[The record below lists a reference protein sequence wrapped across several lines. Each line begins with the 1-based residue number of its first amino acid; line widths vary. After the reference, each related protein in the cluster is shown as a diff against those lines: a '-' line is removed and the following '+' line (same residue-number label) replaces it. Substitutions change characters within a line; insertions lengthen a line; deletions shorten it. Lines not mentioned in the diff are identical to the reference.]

1 MNTLILIKEKGFQG
15 TSVSLIA
22 ERAEVAVG
30 TIYHYFATKDILIAE
45 LYDMIRK
52 EMLAA
57 MFDNTVE
64 INDFKAQFFKG
75 WKGLCKYFIEHPNS
89 LVFIEQYNCSPYFK
103 ENEQDCGV
111 IPQNQFYEFFQYGVS
126 NGILKKMEYN
136 LIASVVFG
144 GILSTA
150 KYHLSGRF
158 GHYSDDELCK
168 IALMIWDGIKSQ

>member
-1 MNTLILIKEKGFQG
+1 
-15 TSVSLIA
+15 
-22 ERAEVAVG
+22 
-30 TIYHYFATKDILIAE
+30 
-45 LYDMIRK
+45 
-52 EMLAA
+52 
-57 MFDNTVE
+57 
-64 INDFKAQFFKG
+64 NDFKAQFFNG
-75 WKGLCKYFIEHPNS
+75 WKGLCKYFIENPNS

-111 IPQNQFYEFFQYGVS
+111 ILQYQYYEFFQYGVS
-126 NGILKKMEYN
+126 NEILKKMEYN